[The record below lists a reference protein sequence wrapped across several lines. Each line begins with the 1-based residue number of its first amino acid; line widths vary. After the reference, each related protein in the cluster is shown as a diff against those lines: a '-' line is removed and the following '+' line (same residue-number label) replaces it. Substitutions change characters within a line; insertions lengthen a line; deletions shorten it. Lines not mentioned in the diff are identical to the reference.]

1 MEKLIHD
8 FGVGL
13 FFWMIILFIALLF
26 LLKKLAWKP
35 ILQAVE
41 EREEGIRKSL
51 EEAEK
56 ARKEMQNLT
65 AHNEKVMKEAR
76 LEREAMLKEARA
88 IYDKTVEES
97 KEKARLEYQKILED
111 AKTDIEAEKQA
122 AITEMKKKVAE
133 LSIDIA
139 EKLLK
144 KELSSEE
151 AQLSLIEQSIKDE
164 DLN

>member
-111 AKTDIEAEKQA
+111 AKKDIEAEKQA